1 MITTRSG
8 KKNILTERKLQG
20 FHYKYHKTMRTI
32 KFRARCEKESRYAGE
47 WVEGSLVQCADG
59 TALIVSA
66 QSDNCQSIYHVDPET
81 VCQFTGVED
90 DYGNE
95 LYEHDYVK
103 TSNSLA
109 TQEILWSEKDA
120 AFILKYE
127 DDDGVFTQIGDISF
141 KFLMKVGNALMYHD
155 PE

>member
-1 MITTRSG
+1 
-8 KKNILTERKLQG
+8 
-20 FHYKYHKTMRTI
+20 MRTI
-32 KFRARCEKESRYAGE
+32 KFRAKCEKESRYAGE

-66 QSDNCQSIYHVDPET
+66 QSDNCQSIYHVDPDT

-103 TSNSLA
+103 TTNSLA
-109 TQEILWSEKDA
+109 SQEILWSEEKA

-127 DDDGVFTQIGDISF
+127 DNDAILTQMGDIWSRS
-141 KFLMKVGNALMYHD
+141 LMKIGNAFMCQRS
-155 PE
+155 E

>member
-1 MITTRSG
+1 
-8 KKNILTERKLQG
+8 
-20 FHYKYHKTMRTI
+20 MRTI

-81 VCQFTGVED
+81 VCQFTGMKD
-90 DYGNE
+90 QYGDE

-109 TQEILWSEKDA
+109 TQEILWSGKKA

-127 DDDGVFTQIGDISF
+127 DNDAIFTQMGDIWSRS
-141 KFLMKVGNALMYHD
+141 LMKIGNAFMCQRS
-155 PE
+155 E

>member
-1 MITTRSG
+1 
-8 KKNILTERKLQG
+8 
-20 FHYKYHKTMRTI
+20 MRTI

-47 WVEGSLVQCADG
+47 WVEGSLVQCEDG
-59 TALIVSA
+59 ATLIVVA
-66 QSDNCQSIYHVDPET
+66 HSDNCTSTYHVDPET

-109 TQEILWSEKDA
+109 TQEILWSEEKA

-127 DDDGVFTQIGDISF
+127 DDDAIFTQMGDIWSRS
-141 KFLMKVGNALMYHD
+141 LMKIGNAFMYQHIK
-155 PE
+155 

>member
-1 MITTRSG
+1 MNNRV
-8 KKNILTERKLQG
+8 
-20 FHYKYHKTMRTI
+20 I
-32 KFRARCEKESRYAGE
+32 KFRGRCEKESRYAGE
-47 WVEGSLVQCADG
+47 WVEGSLVQCEDG
-59 TALIVSA
+59 ATLIVVA
-66 QSDNCQSIYHVDPET
+66 HSDNCTSTYHVDPET

-109 TQEILWSEKDA
+109 TQEILWSEEKA

-127 DDDGVFTQIGDISF
+127 DNDAIFTQMGDIWSRS
-141 KFLMKVGNALMYHD
+141 LMKIGNAFMYQRS
-155 PE
+155 E

>member
-1 MITTRSG
+1 
-8 KKNILTERKLQG
+8 
-20 FHYKYHKTMRTI
+20 MRTI
-32 KFRARCEKESRYAGE
+32 KFRGRCEKESRYAGE

-81 VCQFTGVED
+81 VCQFTGMKD
-90 DYGNE
+90 QYGNE

-103 TSNSLA
+103 TTNSLA
-109 TQEILWSEKDA
+109 SQEILWSEEKV

-127 DDDGVFTQIGDISF
+127 DNDAIFTQMGDIWSRS
-141 KFLMKVGNALMYHD
+141 LMKIGNAFMCQRS
-155 PE
+155 E